1 MSCVSRPAGQCPSCL
16 SSRDHVAGAASPGP
30 PPPSLADLGHDACGG
45 LQSGHRL
52 LSTLMR
58 GRRGLSL
65 RGGRLPP
72 HTTLPSSSTVPV
84 TWMDSQP
91 LKNKSAFL

>member
-1 MSCVSRPAGQCPSCL
+1 MCLDPLASVPAVCPPG
-16 SSRDHVAGAASPGP
+16 DHVAGAASPGP